1 MRGKVDLRLERRRSR
16 VKPYKPPYGGK
27 VLQRL
32 FGYLDHRS
40 ATMSAEAM
48 ATLSIPQSVQH
59 ALGFVDKPQRSKA
72 ARGAKRG
79 KGPPPARALVD
90 AKRYAAAIAKAA
102 VTLAPQAAALGAP
115 MGWQPLG
122 PTTIPNGQTYG
133 TNTIGVI
140 GRISSLAVDPGNPRH
155 LLLGAAGG
163 GIWESTDTGASWAA
177 RTDRMPSNAIG
188 AIAFDPTDSRKV
200 YAGSGEGNFYFNLGA
215 GVYGSTDGGT
225 SWSVLASSPFTGCGF
240 FDLTVDPKNPRILY
254 AATIDSTGKSGGF
267 YRSANGGTSWLLK
280 RTGICWSI
288 SVHPSG
294 GTVELLVAFADGLFV
309 SSDTGKSFQPVAF
322 PAKPSSTWTR
332 LSVARVASEPDI
344 AYLFGAIKTAPY
356 LWRRASGKWMRI
368 TSLPKV
374 NAKSPWTG
382 QAQYDWYVAAAPDNP
397 AQIYLGGIDLYR
409 GAPRGSSWR
418 FPDISTQGK
427 NSIHP
432 DQHFLVFS
440 PDNPDVIY
448 AGSDGGLFRSPDRGA
463 TWKPLNSG
471 LAITEIEYIA
481 ADPNNSQWLMAG
493 TQDNGTIRF
502 TGSVDWCQIAGGDG
516 GECGVNPDNPDEVY
530 HSFYRDPQT
539 GVMGFES
546 STDKGQTWAYQDLAI
561 ESAIFYPPV
570 EVSGSTVAVGAMAAF
585 LSRDKAAHWD
595 KVPLGFPSH
604 DWATAMHLI
613 NPNTL
618 FLGTYYGQ
626 CARLDWSAAGWK
638 VQALSSPTQRYISS
652 LRVDTTNAQRLWVTI
667 QQMQANSAMVF
678 RSDNGGR
685 SWTPRRNGLPAL
697 PMNAVAIDP
706 ADSGRAWVAAD
717 RGVYETRDSG
727 ASWLSV
733 SGGLPN
739 AIVAELLYHAKD
751 RKLICGTR
759 NRGAWTL
766 NV

>member
-48 ATLSIPQSVQH
+48 ATLSIPPSVQR
-59 ALGFVDKPQRSKA
+59 ALGFVDKPQRSTA

-79 KGPPPARALVD
+79 KGTPATRALVD

-102 VTLAPQAAALGAP
+102 FTLVPQAAAAAAPGAP
-115 MGWQPLG
+115 IGWQSLG
-122 PTTIPNGQTYG
+122 PTAIPNGQTYG
-133 TNTIGVI
+133 SNEIGVI
-140 GRISSLAVDPGNPRH
+140 GRVSSLAVDPGNPRH

-163 GIWESTDTGASWAA
+163 GIWESTDMGTSWAA

-225 SWSVLASSPFTGCGF
+225 SWSVLASNPFIGCGF
-240 FDLTVDPKNPRILY
+240 FDLAVDPKNPRILY

-267 YRSANGGTSWLLK
+267 YRSANGGTSWSLK

-309 SSDTGKSFQPVAF
+309 SSDTGNSFQPVAF

-374 NAKSPWTG
+374 NAKSAWTG

-448 AGSDGGLFRSPDRGA
+448 AGSDGGLFRSLNRGA
-463 TWKPLNSG
+463 TWDPLNSG

-530 HSFYRDPQT
+530 HSFYCDPQT

-585 LSRDKAAHWD
+585 LSRQGGA
-595 KVPLGFPSH
+595 LG
-604 DWATAMHLI
+604 
-613 NPNTL
+613 
-618 FLGTYYGQ
+618 
-626 CARLDWSAAGWK
+626 
-638 VQALSSPTQRYISS
+638 
-652 LRVDTTNAQRLWVTI
+652 
-667 QQMQANSAMVF
+667 
-678 RSDNGGR
+678 
-685 SWTPRRNGLPAL
+685 
-697 PMNAVAIDP
+697 
-706 ADSGRAWVAAD
+706 
-717 RGVYETRDSG
+717 
-727 ASWLSV
+727 
-733 SGGLPN
+733 
-739 AIVAELLYHAKD
+739 
-751 RKLICGTR
+751 
-759 NRGAWTL
+759 
-766 NV
+766 